1 MISGSTSVAP
11 SAGPTLRRVGV
22 PQQALYW
29 ILAIWILAL
38 GFRVLYVTQINPDQ
52 PLTGDGIYYHS
63 LGNDLADGAGFKM
76 RTRNFF
82 GEPEEAADHPPG
94 YPVLLGLAS
103 AIGLDSIEDHK
114 MASALVGS
122 LAVPLVGLAAGRL
135 AGRRRDRTPSERM
148 VGWAA
153 IAGAGLAAVSVNMW
167 VWDALVLSEPL
178 VLTAIAAWFYALLV
192 YDDHPGVGAA
202 LSGGLA
208 LGVAVA
214 TRSELLI
221 AVAVFAVVLWRQR
234 RIGIHRL
241 ALHGAMMGV
250 GVAVLLGPWIYI
262 NLHRFHEPVIMTTGL
277 GTTMVQANCDAAFSG
292 PAIGYSDFTC
302 FSRTRS
308 LVTPEMDA
316 SEIDLLNREVATDY
330 LKAHAPQ
337 VPLVMA
343 ARVSRT
349 MGFFRPSQQASY
361 MEGVELRGPH
371 SVVYASLLS
380 WQLLLPVGITGV
392 VLARREGQLIAPVV
406 AVGASILFA
415 VALTQGADRY
425 RMALEP
431 LMLAYGGY
439 ALARCLAVVGRSTP
453 ALADTGSGRW
463 LRKWSPTPEPR
474 NVAVTSG
481 EPPEAPTEAMAP

>member
-1 MISGSTSVAP
+1 MAARPGLGGR
-11 SAGPTLRRVGV
+11 SAAI
-22 PQQALYW
+22 PQRALYW
-29 ILAIWILAL
+29 ILVIWVLAL
-38 GFRVLYVTQINPDQ
+38 GFRMLYITQINPDQ

-63 LGNDLADGAGFKM
+63 LGNDLADGSGFKM
-76 RTRNFF
+76 RTRDFF

-94 YPVLLGLAS
+94 YPVLLGLSS
-103 AIGLDSIEDHK
+103 AVGLDSIENHK
-114 MASALVGS
+114 MVSALVGS
-122 LAVPLVGLAAGRL
+122 LAVPLVGLSAGRL
-135 AGRRRDRTPSERM
+135 AGRRRNRMPPERM

-153 IAGAGLAAVSVNMW
+153 IAGAALGALNVNLW

-178 VLTAIAAWFYALLV
+178 VLTAVAAWFYALLV
-192 YDDHPGVGAA
+192 YDERPGVGAA

-208 LGVAVA
+208 LGVAIA

-221 AVAVFAVVLWRQR
+221 AMMVFAAVLWRHR
-234 RIGIHRL
+234 RIGLRRL
-241 ALHGAMMGV
+241 ALHGAMMGA

-262 NLHRFHEPVIMTTGL
+262 NLLRFHEPVIMTTGL

-292 PAIGYSDFTC
+292 PAIGYSDFNC

-308 LVTPEMDA
+308 LVTPNMDA
-316 SEIDLLNREVATDY
+316 SEIDLLNRKVATDY

-349 MGFFRPSQQASY
+349 MGFFRPIQQAAY
-361 MEGVELRGPH
+361 MEGVELRGPR

-380 WQLLLPVGITGV
+380 WQLLLPLGVTGV

-406 AVGASILFA
+406 AVAASIVFA

-425 RMALEP
+425 RMAIEP
-431 LMLAYGGY
+431 LLVAYGGY
-439 ALARCLAVVGRSTP
+439 ALACCLAVVGRSTP
-453 ALADTGSGRW
+453 ALADTGPGRW
-463 LRKWSPTPEPR
+463 LRKWSPTPEPPDDAEQLDETSSDA
-474 NVAVTSG
+474 VAS
-481 EPPEAPTEAMAP
+481 